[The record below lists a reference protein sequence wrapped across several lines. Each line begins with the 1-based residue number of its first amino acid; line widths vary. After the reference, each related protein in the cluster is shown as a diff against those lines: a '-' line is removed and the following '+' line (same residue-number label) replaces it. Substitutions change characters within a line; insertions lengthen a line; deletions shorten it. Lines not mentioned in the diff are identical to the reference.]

1 MFNINTYN
9 VFINCYRLLV
19 VYTNYM
25 VLEKAKC
32 GLFLMVSNLDRMK
45 ALSIVLP
52 FVDSFSSEQLSR
64 TL

>member
-19 VYTNYM
+19 VYTNYT